1 MKFIQFLNET
11 PMLQHLQRDIGSQV
25 PSYHKIKD
33 EYELEDDGYDLY
45 TTETNVGIN
54 YAVLNTEEKEIKF
67 FSAVKE
73 TRIFGKK
80 YFTQNYVYKNE
91 RESSNIVL
99 NIFFNFILPNHKI
112 IATDDTQSKGGKN
125 MWKNIIK
132 SSISSS
138 RYEVGYSK
146 NGKDLILFDKD
157 NWQKEFNNGYID
169 SETFFYIKLK

>member
-1 MKFIQFLNET
+1 MKFKQFLNEA

-25 PSYHKIKD
+25 PSYYKIKD

-45 TTETNVGIN
+45 TTETDDGIN

-67 FSAVKE
+67 FSVVEE

-80 YFTQNYVYKNE
+80 YFTQKYVYKNE

-132 SSISSS
+132 TAIGNS

-146 NGKDLILFDKD
+146 NGKDLISFDND
-157 NWQKEFNNGYID
+157 NWEKEFNKGYVD
-169 SETFFYIKLK
+169 FETFFYIKLK